1 MNYGDE
7 SGAMSPGFFYYKH
20 VNGTADKKVQFGG
33 HGTTRTGISAH
44 LGQLNL
50 CYGDGL
56 EENDG
61 HYRCLGMG
69 SINDGDDRPQRL
81 PPGNY

>member
-7 SGAMSPGFFYYKH
+7 SGAMSPGT
-20 VNGTADKKVQFGG
+20 GPPQ
-33 HGTTRTGISAH
+33 HGSSTY
-44 LGQLNL
+44 LEQLNL